1 MTKSQL
7 IEESK
12 RRFDLLDIQIS
23 PPKTLAEEELREKI
37 MLFLPIA
44 FDLLKPSIRNFLG
57 AELHLIYDKA
67 VEEMREKIEQYPEK
81 LKSIMPEGKLPFVV
95 FQGKATEEEKWV
107 IYSQA
112 FKDILSTLTPKGEK

>member
-1 MTKSQL
+1 MSKQQL

-12 RRFDLLDIQIS
+12 KRFLSSKLSERFS
-23 PPKTLAEEELREKI
+23 PSDRQWMMIHLSDSL
-37 MLFLPIA
+37 
-44 FDLLKPSIRNFLG
+44 S
-57 AELHLIYDKA
+57 LIYDKA

>member
-12 RRFDLLDIQIS
+12 KDFDYSFPFQLWHEGGLVSKNQYIKDFW
-23 PPKTLAEEELREKI
+23 AEK
-37 MLFLPIA
+37 M
-44 FDLLKPSIRNFLG
+44 S
-57 AELHLIYDKA
+57 LIYDKA
-67 VEEMREKIEQYPEK
+67 VEEMREKIEKYPEK
-81 LKSIMPEGKLPFVV
+81 LRSIMPEGKLPFVV